1 MIPLRHH
8 LLTDVLTIGAPYPL
22 VLAGG
27 YAVRAHGL
35 IPQVSPEASVEGPL
49 EVATE
54 SPEPMDRVAAVL
66 RTGLT
71 ERGWLVR
78 PLEIDPLSARLLV
91 TGVAGAE
98 EHPVDVLKETLW
110 QRPVRTDLG
119 PALSVEDLIGTKVR
133 ALADRGTARDLTDVY
148 VAAAHWSFPD
158 LEEQGRR
165 HAWDEFDPADLQSRL
180 EAMEMLDDRE
190 FTARGLDAE
199 SVPELRRWVRAWAD
213 DIAERLLEEEAL
225 SPPADADE

>member
-8 LLTDVLTIGAPYPL
+8 LMADVLAIGAPYPL

-35 IPQVSPEASVEGPL
+35 MPEASVEGPL

-54 SPEPMDRVAAVL
+54 SPEPMEGVAAAV

-78 PLEIDPLSARLLV
+78 PLEVDPLSARLLV
-91 TGVAGAE
+91 TGVAGAR
-98 EHPVDVLKETLW
+98 EHPVDLLKETLW
-110 QRPVRTDLG
+110 QRPVTTDLG
-119 PALSVEDLIGTKVR
+119 PALSLEDLIGTEVR

-148 VAAAHWSFPD
+148 AAAAHWSFPD

-180 EAMEMLDDRE
+180 EATEMLDDRE
-190 FTARGLDAE
+190 FTARGLDPEA
-199 SVPELRRWVRAWAD
+199 VPELRRWVRAWAD
-213 DIAERLLEEEAL
+213 DIAERLLEQEAL
-225 SPPADADE
+225 APPTEE